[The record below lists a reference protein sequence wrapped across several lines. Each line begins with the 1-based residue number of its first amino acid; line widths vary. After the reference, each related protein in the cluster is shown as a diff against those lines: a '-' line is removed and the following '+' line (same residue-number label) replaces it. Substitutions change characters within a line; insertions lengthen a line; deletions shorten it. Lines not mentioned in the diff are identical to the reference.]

1 MQSNRNN
8 PMLKEEKAKRLS
20 DALRQN
26 LLRRKSQKQQESDDG
41 QRQRE
46 EGFKDQTS

>member
-8 PMLKEEKAKRLS
+8 PMLKEEKAKRLG

-26 LLRRKSQKQQESDDG
+26 LLRRKSQKQQEKGDG
-41 QRQRE
+41 QGQRTRE
-46 EGFKDQTS
+46 EDAQE